1 MTWVKVCGMTRAEDI
16 AAAEAAGA
24 DAIGL
29 VLVPESPRAITV
41 DRAAELAATVTV
53 QAVLLTKDFIP
64 EDLIAAALAVG
75 VDAVQPYGAH
85 ASEAADMAA
94 EVGLFVLRPIDLNF
108 DVSAIPETH
117 VPLFDNR
124 SGPELGGTGQTF
136 DLRLLPTT
144 DRRFVLAG
152 GLGPDNVG
160 EAIRLSRPWGVDA
173 SSRLESRPGIKDPD
187 LVARFVREAKQ
198 A

>member
-16 AAAEAAGA
+16 EAAEAAGA

-29 VLVPESPRAITV
+29 VLMAQSPRAISV
-41 DRAAELAATVTV
+41 DRAAELAAKITT
-53 QAVLLTKDFIP
+53 QSVLLTKDLQP
-64 EDLIAAALAVG
+64 EDLIAAALAIG

-85 ASEAADMAA
+85 AFEAAEAA
-94 EVGLFVLRPIDLNF
+94 AAVGLFVLRPVEVDS
-108 DVSAIPETH
+108 DMSVIPEDH
-117 VPLFDNR
+117 VLLFDNR
-124 SGPELGGTGQTF
+124 IGGALGGTGQPF
-136 DLRLLPTT
+136 DHRLLPVS

-160 EAIRLSRPWGVDA
+160 QAIRASRPWGVDA
-173 SSRLESRPGIKDPD
+173 STRLEVRPGVKDPD

>member
-1 MTWVKVCGMTRAEDI
+1 MTWVKVCGMTREEDI

-29 VLVPESPRAITV
+29 VLVPESRRAISV
-41 DRAAELAATVTV
+41 DRAAELAATVTT
-53 QAVLLTKDFIP
+53 QAVLLTKDLLP
-64 EDLIAAALAVG
+64 EDLIAAVLAVG

-85 ASEAADMAA
+85 AAEAAEMAA
-94 EVGLFVLRPIDLNF
+94 QVGLFVLRPIDLDF
-108 DVSAIPETH
+108 DLAAIPESH

-124 SGPELGGTGQTF
+124 SGSDLGGTGQKL
-136 DLRLLPTT
+136 DLHLLPATE
-144 DRRFVLAG
+144 RRFVLAG
-152 GLGPDNVG
+152 GLSPDNVG

>member
-1 MTWVKVCGMTRAEDI
+1 MTWVKICGMTRVEDI
-16 AAAEAAGA
+16 HAAEAAGA

-29 VLVPESPRAITV
+29 VLVADSPRAISV
-41 DRAAELAATVTV
+41 DRAAELAATVTT
-53 QAVLLTKDFIP
+53 QAVLLTKDLEP
-64 EDLIAAALAVG
+64 EDLIAAVLAVG

-85 ASEAADMAA
+85 ASEAAEMAA
-94 EVGLFVLRPIDLNF
+94 EVGLFVIRPIDLDF
-108 DVSAIPETH
+108 DVSAIPEAH

-124 SGPELGGTGQTF
+124 TGSDLGGTGQPF
-136 DLRLLPTT
+136 DHRLLPAT

-160 EAIRLSRPWGVDA
+160 DAIRATRPWGVDA
-173 SSRLESRPGIKDPD
+173 STRLETRPGVKDHD

>member
-1 MTWVKVCGMTRAEDI
+1 VTWVKVCGLTRVEDI

-29 VLVPESPRAITV
+29 VLVPESPRAITI
-41 DRAAELAATVTV
+41 DRAAELAATVKT
-53 QAVLLTKDFIP
+53 QGVLLTKDLLP
-64 EDLIAAALAVG
+64 EDVVAAALAVG
-75 VDAVQPYGAH
+75 VDAVQLYGAH
-85 ASEAADMAA
+85 ASEAAEMAA
-94 EVGLFVLRPIDLNF
+94 AVGLFVLRPVEVDFELGL
-108 DVSAIPETH
+108 IPESH

-124 SGPELGGTGQTF
+124 SGSNLGGSGLPF
-136 DLRLLPTT
+136 DHRLLPTT

-160 EAIRLSRPWGVDA
+160 DVIRATRPWGVDA
-173 SSRLESRPGIKDPD
+173 SSRLETRPGVKDHD

>member
-41 DRAAELAATVTV
+41 DRAAELAATVTT
-53 QAVLLTKDFIP
+53 QAVLLTKDLIP

-75 VDAVQPYGAH
+75 VDAVQPYGAY

-94 EVGLFVLRPIDLNF
+94 EVGLFVLRPIDLDF
-108 DVSAIPETH
+108 DVSAIPEAH

-160 EAIRLSRPWGVDA
+160 EAIRLTRPWGVDA

>member
-16 AAAEAAGA
+16 EAAEAAGA

-29 VLVPESPRAITV
+29 VLVPESPRAVTV
-41 DRAAELAATVTV
+41 DQAAELAAGVTT
-53 QAVLLTKDFIP
+53 QAVLVTKDLLP
-64 EDLIAAALAVG
+64 EDLVAAALVVG
-75 VDAVQPYGAH
+75 VEAVQLYGAH
-85 ASEAADMAA
+85 AAEAADMAA
-94 EVGLFVLRPIDLNF
+94 EVGLFVLRPVEVDFDL
-108 DVSAIPETH
+108 STIPESH

-124 SGPELGGTGQTF
+124 SGPLEGGSGQSF
-136 DLRLLPTT
+136 DHRLLPRL

-152 GLGPDNVG
+152 GLGPDNVR
-160 EAIRLSRPWGVDA
+160 EAIRATGAWGVDA
-173 SSRLESRPGIKDPD
+173 SSRLEARPGVKDHG

>member
-1 MTWVKVCGMTRAEDI
+1 MTWVKVCGLTRVEDI

-41 DRAAELAATVTV
+41 DRAAELAATVTT
-53 QAVLLTKDFIP
+53 QAVLLTKDLLP
-64 EDLIAAALAVG
+64 EDLVAAALAVG
-75 VDAVQPYGAH
+75 ADAVQLYGAH
-85 ASEAADMAA
+85 VSEAAEMAA
-94 EVGLFVLRPIDLNF
+94 AVGLFVLRPVEVDFELTL
-108 DVSAIPETH
+108 IPEAH

-124 SGPELGGTGQTF
+124 SGSTLGGSGLPF
-136 DLRLLPTT
+136 DHRLIPAT

-160 EAIRLSRPWGVDA
+160 DAIRATRPWGVDA
-173 SSRLESRPGIKDPD
+173 SSRLETRPGVKDHD

>member
-16 AAAEAAGA
+16 EAAEAAGA

-29 VLVPESPRAITV
+29 VLVAQSLRAISV
-41 DRAAELAATVTV
+41 DRAAELAAKITT
-53 QAVLLTKDFIP
+53 QSVLLTKDLQP
-64 EDLIAAALAVG
+64 EDLVAAALAVG

-85 ASEAADMAA
+85 ASQAAEAAAA
-94 EVGLFVLRPIDLNF
+94 VGLFVLRPVGLDS
-108 DVSAIPETH
+108 DMSVIPEDH
-117 VPLFDNR
+117 VLLFDNR
-124 SGPELGGTGQTF
+124 TGAALGGTGQPF
-136 DLRLLPTT
+136 DHRLLPVT

-160 EAIRLSRPWGVDA
+160 QAIRATRPWGVDA
-173 SSRLESRPGIKDPD
+173 STRLEVRPGVKDPD

>member
-1 MTWVKVCGMTRAEDI
+1 MTWVKVCGLTRIEDI

-41 DRAAELAATVTV
+41 DRAAELAAAVTTS
-53 QAVLLTKDFIP
+53 AVLLTKDFLP
-64 EDLIAAALAVG
+64 EDLVAAALAVG
-75 VDAVQPYGAH
+75 VDAVQLYGDH
-85 ASEAADMAA
+85 ASESAEMAA
-94 EVGLFVLRPIDLNF
+94 AVGLFVLRPVEVDFEL
-108 DVSAIPETH
+108 ALIPEAH

-124 SGPELGGTGQTF
+124 SGSHLGGSGLPF
-136 DLRLLPTT
+136 DHHLVPIT

-152 GLGPDNVG
+152 GLGPDNVAD
-160 EAIRLSRPWGVDA
+160 AIRATRPWGVDA
-173 SSRLESRPGIKDPD
+173 SSRLETRPGVKDHD
-187 LVARFVREAKQ
+187 LIARFVREAKQ

>member
-16 AAAEAAGA
+16 IAAEAAGA

-29 VLVPESPRAITV
+29 VLVPDSPRAITV
-41 DRAAELAATVTV
+41 DRAAELAATVTT
-53 QAVLLTKDFIP
+53 QAVLLTKDLIP
-64 EDLIAAALAVG
+64 EDLIAAVLAVG
-75 VDAVQPYGAH
+75 ADAVQPYGAY
-85 ASEAADMAA
+85 ASEAAEMAA
-94 EVGLFVLRPIDLNF
+94 QVGLFVLLPVALDA
-108 DVSAIPETH
+108 DVSAIPQAH

-124 SGPELGGTGQTF
+124 SGSELGGTGQTF
-136 DLRLLPTT
+136 DHRLLPAM

-152 GLGPDNVG
+152 GLGPDNVS
-160 EAIRLSRPWGVDA
+160 EAIRTTRAWGVDA
-173 SSRLESRPGIKDPD
+173 SSRLETRPGIKDAN

>member
-16 AAAEAAGA
+16 EAAEAAGA

-29 VLVPESPRAITV
+29 VLVPASPRAVTV
-41 DRAAELAATVTV
+41 DQAAELAAGVTT
-53 QAVLLTKDFIP
+53 QAVLLTKDLRP
-64 EDLIAAALAVG
+64 EDLVAAALGVG
-75 VDAVQPYGAH
+75 VEAVQLYGEH
-85 ASEAADMAA
+85 AAEAADMAA
-94 EVGLFVLRPIDLNF
+94 EVGLFVLRPVEVDFDL
-108 DVSAIPETH
+108 STIPEAH

-124 SGPELGGTGQTF
+124 SGPLAGGTGQSF
-136 DLRLLPTT
+136 DHRLLPRV

-152 GLGPDNVG
+152 GLGPDNVR
-160 EAIRLSRPWGVDA
+160 EAIRATGAWGVDA
-173 SSRLESRPGIKDPD
+173 SSRLESRPGVKDHG

>member
-1 MTWVKVCGMTRAEDI
+1 VTWVKVCGLTRVEDI

-29 VLVPESPRAITV
+29 VLVPESPRALTV
-41 DRAAELAATVTV
+41 DRAAELAATVTT
-53 QAVLLTKDFIP
+53 QAVLLTKDLLP
-64 EDLIAAALAVG
+64 EDVVAAALAVG
-75 VDAVQPYGAH
+75 VDAVQLYGAH
-85 ASEAADMAA
+85 ASEAAEMAA
-94 EVGLFVLRPIDLNF
+94 EVGLFVLRPIDIDCQL
-108 DVSAIPETH
+108 SLIPEAH
-117 VPLFDNR
+117 VPLFDNH
-124 SGPELGGTGQTF
+124 SGSNLGGTGLPF
-136 DLRLLPTT
+136 DHRRLPAT

-160 EAIRLSRPWGVDA
+160 AAIRATRPWGVDA
-173 SSRLESRPGIKDPD
+173 SSRLEARPGVKDHD